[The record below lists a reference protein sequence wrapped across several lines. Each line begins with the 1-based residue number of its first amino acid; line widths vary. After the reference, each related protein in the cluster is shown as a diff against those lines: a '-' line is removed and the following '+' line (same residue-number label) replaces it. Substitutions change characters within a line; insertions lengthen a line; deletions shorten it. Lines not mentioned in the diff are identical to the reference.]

1 MPSIPRFYV
10 YVLAR
15 PNDKPFYVGKGRGD
29 RIYDHEAEARR
40 GHRCHKCNVIRK
52 IWHKGGEV
60 QRYTVFATDDEQEA
74 YAYEIQMIAFYGR
87 DTLVNR
93 TDGGDGVRGMQIVR
107 SRQHWERQRVAQI
120 ARFQDAAVREQ
131 LRQSSIRYRQT
142 PEAKEQIRQHNIR
155 RWSDPEQHERLRQQ
169 NHKRWSDPEQRAR
182 LADRNRTP
190 EMRERLR
197 ETRLKQWSDPAY
209 REKMR
214 QAQGRRS
221 YIFLSPDGERVQVSD
236 LSEFCRE
243 HNLDVSG
250 MSKVGCGKVKVHRG
264 WRCYQNKGAL

>member
-1 MPSIPRFYV
+1 MSSIPRFYV

-15 PNDKPFYVGKGRGD
+15 PNDKPFYVGKGRGK
-29 RIYDHEAEARR
+29 RVYDHEAEARR

-52 IWHKGGEV
+52 IWRKGGEV
-60 QRYTVFATDDEQEA
+60 RRYAVFATDDEQEA
-74 YAYEIQMIAFYGR
+74 YDYEIQMIALYGR

-93 TDGGDGVRGMQIVR
+93 TNGGDGARGMRVVR
-107 SRQHWERQRVAQI
+107 SQQHRERQRVAQV

-169 NHKRWSDPEQRAR
+169 NKRRWSDPQQRAQ
-182 LADRNRTP
+182 LAERNRTP
-190 EMRERLR
+190 EARERLR
-197 ETRLKQWSDPAY
+197 ETRRKQWSDPTY

-214 QAQGRRS
+214 RACGRRS
-221 YIFLSPDGERVQVSD
+221 YMFLSPSGEPTQVDD
-236 LSEFCRE
+236 LAAFCRE
-243 HNLDVSG
+243 YDLDVSG
-250 MSKVGCGKVKVHRG
+250 MSKVGRGTVRVHRG
-264 WRCYQNKGAL
+264 WRRNE